1 MTRPHSMSG
10 MPPSDAQRAVEALA
24 RQVAALDR
32 ATAATIINEYAAVYA
47 QLQDET
53 ASLVRA
59 AQQRNLKPWE
69 VNRMTRLKELEG
81 QLVSNVSRF
90 SRVAG
95 ETVTAGQ
102 RAAVGLSVRGAP
114 VVANASLPTGITLNN
129 LANVG
134 LGWNQL
140 PSEAFEAFVGISG
153 DGMPV
158 GNLLADLG
166 PQAATNVKAGIRTGI
181 ATGQSPRQI
190 ANTVRLAAGMPL
202 SKALTISRTEVNR
215 AHREATRL
223 NYAAN
228 SNVVKGYRR
237 LATKDGNTC
246 MACIALD
253 NTVYQTNEPLDSHP
267 NCRCAMVPDTLTYQ
281 DLGLDIPEEPRPE
294 SGQEWF
300 EKQPKYRLPQHD
312 KKQAIQSEM
321 MGPKIFAAHQKGSV
335 GLSDLVTTSTSKV
348 WGKSSTVKSAKA
360 LGL

>member
-1 MTRPHSMSG
+1 
-10 MPPSDAQRAVEALA
+10 MPPADAQKAVEELA

-32 ATAATIINEYAAVYA
+32 ATAARIINEYAVVYA
-47 QLQDET
+47 QLQDQ
-53 ASLVRA
+53 AAGVVRV

-69 VNRMTRLKELEG
+69 VNRMNRLNELEG
-81 QLVSNVSRF
+81 QLVKNVGQF

-102 RAAVGLSVRGAP
+102 RAAVGLSVQGAP
-114 VVANASLPTGITLNN
+114 VVANASLPTGITLGN

-134 LGWNQL
+134 IGWNQL
-140 PSEAFEAFVGISG
+140 PAEAFQAFVGISG
-153 DGMPV
+153 DGAPV
-158 GNLLADLG
+158 GNLLANLG
-166 PQAATNVKAGIRTGI
+166 PQAATGVKQGIRTGI
-181 ATGQSPRQI
+181 ATGQSPREI
-190 ANTVRLAAGMPL
+190 ANVVRQAAGMPL

-237 LATKDGNTC
+237 LATKDENTC

-253 NTVYQTNEPLDSHP
+253 NTVYETNEPLDAHP

-281 DLGLDIPEEPRPE
+281 DLGLDIPEEPRPQT
-294 SGQEWF
+294 GQEWF
-300 EKQPKYRLPQHD
+300 GQQDRKTQEN
-312 KKQAIQSEM
+312 M
-321 MGPKIFAAHQKGSV
+321 MGTKVFTAYQGGRV
-335 GLSDLVTTSTSKV
+335 GLNDLVTTSTSSV
-348 WGKSSTVKSAKA
+348 WGKSSTVKSNRA